1 MDTGEINKDLDPIVH
16 KIKLPRCPNGQRR
29 NKKSGKCTKNLTKKT
44 VTKKTVTKKTV
55 TKKTVTK
62 PVKDLKTKK
71 KRCPNGSR
79 RNKKTGNCEST
90 KTKKKFDLKLKGP
103 GNVALP
109 TIKHK
114 IHKMDIKPK
123 EKSVKTSKNDL
134 ISEFLKI
141 LKDGKL
147 IIFDFRSKKGEEIIS
162 EGKFRKIMGDVN
174 NFREFQRKWGKISN
188 DYEWSILDD
197 DGENTTDQSDY
208 AFHILEGK
216 LLK

>member
-1 MDTGEINKDLDPIVH
+1 
-16 KIKLPRCPNGQRR
+16 
-29 NKKSGKCTKNLTKKT
+29 
-44 VTKKTVTKKTV
+44 
-55 TKKTVTK
+55 
-62 PVKDLKTKK
+62 
-71 KRCPNGSR
+71 
-79 RNKKTGNCEST
+79 
-90 KTKKKFDLKLKGP
+90 
-103 GNVALP
+103 
-109 TIKHK
+109 
-114 IHKMDIKPK
+114 MDIKK
-123 EKSVKTSKNDL
+123 KTVKTSKNDL

-162 EGKFRKIMGDVN
+162 AGKFRKIMGDVN
-174 NFREFQRKWGKISN
+174 NFREFQRKWGEISN